1 MWFPRPDAR
10 KSTVG
15 FRCFGGV
22 LVARCLP
29 LVSTQGQKGWFGWFC
44 TARSSFSKSKP
55 RLQEDPLLVV
65 YASKT
70 GNVARFVQRLGV
82 EALRIQSGT
91 ELIKRPALLIT
102 YTTGFGQAPVEVL
115 RFVEANRPY
124 LLGVAVSGN
133 RNWGAHFARAG
144 EVLFERYGLPVV
156 HKFELSGNEKDIQ
169 TVREV
174 IHALFGTQQRGAA

>member
-1 MWFPRPDAR
+1 M
-10 KSTVG
+10 
-15 FRCFGGV
+15 
-22 LVARCLP
+22 
-29 LVSTQGQKGWFGWFC
+29 
-44 TARSSFSKSKP
+44 
-55 RLQEDPLLVV
+55 LVV

-133 RNWGAHFARAG
+133 RNWGANFARAG

-156 HKFELSGNEKDIQ
+156 HKFELSGSEKDVEV
-169 TVREV
+169 VREV
-174 IHALFGTQQRGAA
+174 IHALFGAQQRSAA

>member
-1 MWFPRPDAR
+1 M
-10 KSTVG
+10 
-15 FRCFGGV
+15 
-22 LVARCLP
+22 
-29 LVSTQGQKGWFGWFC
+29 
-44 TARSSFSKSKP
+44 
-55 RLQEDPLLVV
+55 LVV

-133 RNWGAHFARAG
+133 RNWGANFARAG
-144 EVLFERYGLPVV
+144 EALFERYGLIVV
-156 HKFELSGNEKDIQ
+156 HRFELAGTARDVAIVK
-169 TVREV
+169 EV
-174 IHALFGTQQRGAA
+174 IGALSRAQQRDAA